1 MMKHFFPLIGV
12 CCLTVGML
20 ASCSEDEPVTPNI
33 KYNPGTIK
41 LTTAQQAQV
50 ENSNEFAWKFFK
62 EVSKGEQ
69 QDVFVSPLSVTY
81 ALGMLS
87 NGAVGDTQKEIL
99 EGLEFRSGKVDDINS
114 LCHQLMIESPK
125 LDKSTKVSMA
135 NAVVANK
142 NKPLQP
148 DFKNVVEKQYQALVT
163 NQDFSSPAT
172 LSFINQWASDHTQG
186 MVPKILERIN
196 PDGVSY
202 LLNALYFKGI
212 WYRQF
217 DKKHTKKEAF
227 TKADGT
233 KSQVQMMH
241 QKERFFAAENDN
253 YQTVVLPYGN
263 GSYEMV
269 VLLPRE
275 GKELSSLLQTMDA
288 KKWKDNLKN
297 TYSSKVDL
305 KLPRFTSAYNRE
317 LNDVLKL
324 LGMNAMFD
332 SSKANLTKMSAVSSF
347 VSMVLQKAKIEVD
360 EEGSKAAA
368 VTVVDTAPTAV
379 APSKPIM
386 FHANRPFMYAI
397 VEHSTGTIFFM
408 GTYQGK

>member
-114 LCHQLMIESPK
+114 LCHQLMMEAPK

-241 QKERFFAAENDN
+241 QKEQFLIGENEM

-263 GSYEMV
+263 GSYEMIV
-269 VLLPRE
+269 VLPRE
-275 GKELSSLLQTMDA
+275 GKKLSDVLVAMNGKQ
-288 KKWKDNLKN
+288 WKDNLKN
-297 TYSSKVDL
+297 TYSSEVDL
-305 KLPRFTSAYNRE
+305 KLPRFTSVYNRE

-332 SSKANLTKMSAVSSF
+332 PSKANLTKMSAVSSF

-368 VTVVDTAPTAV
+368 VTVVETLTTA
-379 APSKPIM
+379 APPSRPIM

-397 VEHSTGTIFFM
+397 AEHSTGTIFFM

>member
-1 MMKHFFPLIGV
+1 MMKHFFPLIGA
-12 CCLTVGML
+12 CCLSVGML
-20 ASCSEDEPVTPNI
+20 TSCSEDEPVTPNV
-33 KYNPGTIK
+33 KYNPGTVK
-41 LTTAQQAQV
+41 LTAAQQAQV

-81 ALGMLS
+81 ALGMLA

-99 EGLEFRSGKVDDINS
+99 EGLEFRSGKVQDINS

-125 LDKSTKVSMA
+125 LDKSTQLSMA
-135 NAVVANK
+135 NAVVVNK
-142 NKPLQP
+142 KIQLQP
-148 DFKNVVEKQYQALVT
+148 TFQSVVKKQYDALVASK
-163 NQDFSSPAT
+163 DFGSPAT

-263 GSYEMV
+263 GSYEMIV
-269 VLLPRE
+269 VLPRE
-275 GKELSSLLQTMDA
+275 GKKLSDVLVAMNGKQ
-288 KKWKDNLKN
+288 WKDNLKN
-297 TYSSKVDL
+297 TYSSEVDL
-305 KLPRFTSAYNRE
+305 KLPRFTSVYNRE

-332 SSKANLTKMSAVSSF
+332 PSKANLTKMSAVSSF

-368 VTVVDTAPTAV
+368 VTVVETLETAAP
-379 APSKPIM
+379 PSKPIM
-386 FHANRPFMYAI
+386 FHADRPFMYAI
-397 VEHSTGTIFFM
+397 AEHSTGTIFFM

>member
-1 MMKHFFPLIGV
+1 MKHFFPLIGA
-12 CCLTVGML
+12 CCLSVGML
-20 ASCSEDEPVTPNI
+20 ASCNEDEPVAPDI
-33 KYNPGTIK
+33 KYNPGIVK
-41 LTTAQQAQV
+41 LTAAQQAQV

-81 ALGMLS
+81 ALGMLA

-99 EGLEFRSGKVDDINS
+99 EGLEFRSGKVQDINS
-114 LCHQLMIESPK
+114 LCHQLMMESPK

-135 NAVVANK
+135 NAVVANN

-172 LSFINQWASDHTQG
+172 LSFINQWASDHTHG
-186 MVPKILERIN
+186 MVPKLLDRVH
-196 PDGVSY
+196 PDAVTY
-202 LLNALYFKGI
+202 LLNALYFKGL
-212 WYRQF
+212 WYHKF
-217 DKKHTKKEAF
+217 DKKRTRQESF
-227 TKADGT
+227 TQADGKKLT
-233 KSQVQMMH
+233 VKMMH
-241 QKERFFAAENDN
+241 QRERFFAAENNN

-275 GKELSSLLQTMDA
+275 GKDLSSLLQTMDA
-288 KKWKDNLKN
+288 KKWKDNLKS

-305 KLPRFTSAYNRE
+305 KLPRFTSAYTRE

-324 LGMNAMFD
+324 LGMNTMFERG
-332 SSKANLTKMSAVSSF
+332 KADLTKMSMAKAF

-368 VTVVDTAPTAV
+368 VTVVETAPTAT
-379 APSKPIM
+379 APSKPIL

>member
-332 SSKANLTKMSAVSSF
+332 SSKANLTKMSAVSTF

-379 APSKPIM
+379 APSKPIL

>member
-1 MMKHFFPLIGV
+1 MMKHFFPLISA
-12 CCLTVGML
+12 CCLSVGML
-20 ASCSEDEPVTPNI
+20 TSCSEDEPVTPNV

-81 ALGMLS
+81 ALGMLA

-114 LCHQLMIESPK
+114 LCHQLMMESPK
-125 LDKSTKVSMA
+125 LDKSTKVSIA

-172 LSFINQWASDHTQG
+172 LSFINLWASELTHG
-186 MVPKILERIN
+186 MVPQLLDRVN
-196 PDGVSY
+196 PDAVTY

-217 DKKHTKKEAF
+217 DKKRTQQESF
-227 TKADGT
+227 TQADGKKLT
-233 KSQVQMMH
+233 VKMMH
-241 QKERFFAAENDN
+241 QKERFFAAENEN

-275 GKELSSLLQTMDA
+275 GKDLSSLLQTMDA

-297 TYSSKVDL
+297 THSSEVDL
-305 KLPRFTSAYNRE
+305 KLPRFTSAYTRE

-324 LGMNAMFD
+324 LGMNTMFERG
-332 SSKANLTKMSAVSSF
+332 KADLTKMSKAKAF

-368 VTVVDTAPTAV
+368 VTAVETLDAAAP
-379 APSKPIM
+379 PSRPIM

>member
-1 MMKHFFPLIGV
+1 MMKHFFPLISA
-12 CCLTVGML
+12 CCLSVGML
-20 ASCSEDEPVTPNI
+20 TSCSEDEPVTPNV

-81 ALGMLS
+81 ALGMLA

-114 LCHQLMIESPK
+114 LCHQLMMESPK
-125 LDKSTKVSMA
+125 LDKSTKVSMG

-142 NKPLQP
+142 SKSLQP

-172 LSFINQWASDHTQG
+172 LSFINLWASELTHG
-186 MVPKILERIN
+186 MVPKLLDRVH
-196 PDGVSY
+196 PDAVTY

-217 DKKHTKKEAF
+217 DKKRTQQESF
-227 TKADGT
+227 TQADGKKLT
-233 KSQVQMMH
+233 VKMMH

-275 GKELSSLLQTMDA
+275 GKDLSSLLQTMDA
-288 KKWKDNLKN
+288 KKWKDNLKK
-297 TYSSKVDL
+297 TYSSEVDL
-305 KLPRFTSAYNRE
+305 KLPRFTSAYTRE

-324 LGMNAMFD
+324 LGMNTMFERG
-332 SSKANLTKMSAVSSF
+332 KADLTKMSVAKAF

-368 VTVVDTAPTAV
+368 VTVVETLDAAAP
-379 APSKPIM
+379 PSRPIM

>member
-1 MMKHFFPLIGV
+1 MLKHFFSLV
-12 CCLTVGML
+12 SACCLSIGFLT
-20 ASCSEDEPVTPNI
+20 SCSEGEPVAPNI
-33 KYNPGTIK
+33 KYNPGTVK
-41 LTTAQQAQV
+41 LTAGQQAQV
-50 ENSNEFAWKFFK
+50 ENSNEFAWNFFK
-62 EVSKGEQ
+62 EVLKGDKE
-69 QDVFVSPLSVTY
+69 DVFVSPLSVTY

-99 EGLEFRSGKVDDINS
+99 EGLEFRSGKVEDINS

-125 LDKSTKVSMA
+125 LDKSTQLSMA
-135 NAVVANK
+135 NAVVVNK
-142 NKPLQP
+142 KIQLQP
-148 DFKNVVEKQYQALVT
+148 TFQNVVKKQYDALVASK
-163 NQDFSSPAT
+163 DFGSPAT

-241 QKERFFAAENDN
+241 QKEQFLIGENEM

-263 GSYEMV
+263 GSYEMIV
-269 VLLPRE
+269 VLPRE
-275 GKELSSLLQTMDA
+275 GKKLSDVLVAMNGKQ
-288 KKWKDNLKN
+288 WKDNLKG
-297 TYSSKVDL
+297 TRFAEVDL
-305 KLPRFTSAYNRE
+305 KLPRFTSVYNRE

-332 SSKANLTKMSAVSSF
+332 PLKANLTKMSAVNSF
-347 VSMVLQKAKIEVD
+347 VSKVLQKAKIEVD

-368 VTVVDTAPTAV
+368 VTVVETLLTAAP
-379 APSKPIM
+379 PSKPIM

>member
-99 EGLEFRSGKVDDINS
+99 EGLEFRSGKVEDINS

-125 LDKSTKVSMA
+125 LDKSTQLSMA
-135 NAVVANK
+135 NAVVVNK
-142 NKPLQP
+142 KIQLQP
-148 DFKNVVEKQYQALVT
+148 TFQNVVKKQYDALVASK
-163 NQDFSSPAT
+163 DFGSPAT

-379 APSKPIM
+379 APSKPIL

>member
-1 MMKHFFPLIGV
+1 MMKHFFPLIGA
-12 CCLTVGML
+12 CCLSVGML
-20 ASCSEDEPVTPNI
+20 ASCNEDEPVAPNV

-81 ALGMLS
+81 ALGMLA

-99 EGLEFRSGKVDDINS
+99 EGLEFRSGKVQDINS
-114 LCHQLMIESPK
+114 LCHQLMMESPK

-135 NAVVANK
+135 NAVVANN

-163 NQDFSSPAT
+163 NQDFSSPTT

-186 MVPKILERIN
+186 MVPKLLDRVH
-196 PDGVSY
+196 PDAVTY
-202 LLNALYFKGI
+202 LLNALYFKGL
-212 WYRQF
+212 WYHKF
-217 DKKHTKKEAF
+217 DKKRTRQESF
-227 TKADGT
+227 TQADGKKLT
-233 KSQVQMMH
+233 VKMMH
-241 QKERFFAAENDN
+241 QRERFFAAENDN

-275 GKELSSLLQTMDA
+275 GKKLSDVLVAMNGKQ
-288 KKWKDNLKN
+288 WKDNLKN
-297 TYSSKVDL
+297 TYSSEVDL
-305 KLPRFTSAYNRE
+305 KLPRFTSVYNRE

-324 LGMNAMFD
+324 LGMNAMFERG
-332 SSKANLTKMSAVSSF
+332 KADLTKMSKAKAF

-368 VTVVDTAPTAV
+368 VTVVETLDAAAP
-379 APSKPIM
+379 PSRPIM

>member
-12 CCLTVGML
+12 CCLSIGML
-20 ASCSEDEPVTPNI
+20 TSCSEDEPVAPNI
-33 KYNPGTIK
+33 KYNPGTVK
-41 LTTAQQAQV
+41 LTAAQQAQV

-69 QDVFVSPLSVTY
+69 EDVFVSPLSVTY
-81 ALGMLS
+81 ALGMLV
-87 NGAVGDTQKEIL
+87 NGALGDTQKEIL
-99 EGLEFRSGKVDDINS
+99 EGLEFRSGKVEDINS

-125 LDKSTKVSMA
+125 LDKSTQLSMA
-135 NAVVANK
+135 NAVVVNK
-142 NKPLQP
+142 KIQLQP
-148 DFKNVVEKQYQALVT
+148 TFQNVVKKQYDALVASK
-163 NQDFSSPAT
+163 DFSSPAT
-172 LSFINQWASDHTQG
+172 LSFINQWASEHTQG

-241 QKERFFAAENDN
+241 QKEQFLIGENEM

-263 GSYEMV
+263 GSYEMIV
-269 VLLPRE
+269 VLPRE
-275 GKELSSLLQTMDA
+275 GKKLSDVLVAMNGKQ
-288 KKWKDNLKN
+288 WKDNLKA
-297 TYSSKVDL
+297 TRFAEVDL
-305 KLPRFTSAYNRE
+305 KLPRFTSVYNRE

-332 SSKANLTKMSAVSSF
+332 PSKANLTKMSAVSSF

-368 VTVVDTAPTAV
+368 VTVVETLTTA
-379 APSKPIM
+379 APPSRPIM
-386 FHANRPFMYAI
+386 VHANRPFMYAI
-397 VEHSTGTIFFM
+397 AEHSTGTIFFM

>member
-1 MMKHFFPLIGV
+1 MMKHFFPLISA
-12 CCLTVGML
+12 CCLSVGML
-20 ASCSEDEPVTPNI
+20 TSCSEDEPVTPNV

-81 ALGMLS
+81 ALGMLA

-114 LCHQLMIESPK
+114 LCHQLMMESPK
-125 LDKSTKVSMA
+125 LDKSTKVSIA

-172 LSFINQWASDHTQG
+172 LSFINLWASELTHG
-186 MVPKILERIN
+186 MVPKLLDRVH
-196 PDGVSY
+196 PDAVTY

-217 DKKHTKKEAF
+217 DKKRTQQESF
-227 TKADGT
+227 TQADGKKLT
-233 KSQVQMMH
+233 VKMMH
-241 QKERFFAAENDN
+241 QKERFFAAENEN

-275 GKELSSLLQTMDA
+275 GKDLSSLLQTMDA
-288 KKWKDNLKN
+288 KKWKDNLKK
-297 TYSSKVDL
+297 TYSSEVDL
-305 KLPRFTSAYNRE
+305 KLPRFTSAYTRE

-324 LGMNAMFD
+324 LGMNTMFERG
-332 SSKANLTKMSAVSSF
+332 KADLTKMSMAKAF

-368 VTVVDTAPTAV
+368 VTVVETLDAAAP
-379 APSKPIM
+379 PSRPIM

>member
-12 CCLTVGML
+12 CCLSIGML
-20 ASCSEDEPVTPNI
+20 TSCSEDEPVAPNI
-33 KYNPGTIK
+33 KYNPGTVK
-41 LTTAQQAQV
+41 LTAAQQAQV

-99 EGLEFRSGKVDDINS
+99 EGLEFRSGKVEDINS

-125 LDKSTKVSMA
+125 LDKSTQLSMA
-135 NAVVANK
+135 NAVVVNK
-142 NKPLQP
+142 KIQLQP
-148 DFKNVVEKQYQALVT
+148 TFQNVVKKQYDALVASK
-163 NQDFSSPAT
+163 DFGSPAT

-217 DKKHTKKEAF
+217 DKKRTQQESF
-227 TKADGT
+227 TQADG
-233 KSQVQMMH
+233 KKLSVKMMH
-241 QKERFFAAENDN
+241 QKERFLAAENDN

-275 GKELSSLLQTMDA
+275 GKDLSSLLQTMDA

-297 TYSSKVDL
+297 TYSSEVDL
-305 KLPRFTSAYNRE
+305 KLPRFTSAYTRE

-332 SSKANLTKMSAVSSF
+332 PSKANLTKMSAVSSF

-368 VTVVDTAPTAV
+368 VTVIETAPTAV
-379 APSKPIM
+379 APSKPIL

>member
-1 MMKHFFPLIGV
+1 M
-12 CCLTVGML
+12 
-20 ASCSEDEPVTPNI
+20 
-33 KYNPGTIK
+33 K
-41 LTTAQQAQV
+41 LTAAQQAQV

-69 QDVFVSPLSVTY
+69 EDVFVSPLSVTY
-81 ALGMLS
+81 ALGMLV

-125 LDKSTKVSMA
+125 LDKSTQLSMA
-135 NAVVANK
+135 NAVVVNK
-142 NKPLQP
+142 KIQLQP
-148 DFKNVVEKQYQALVT
+148 TFQNVVKKQYDALVASK
-163 NQDFSSPAT
+163 DFSSPAT

-241 QKERFFAAENDN
+241 QKEQFLIGENEM

-263 GSYEMV
+263 GSYEMIV
-269 VLLPRE
+269 VLPRE
-275 GKELSSLLQTMDA
+275 GKKLSDVLVAMNGKQ
-288 KKWKDNLKN
+288 WKDNLKA
-297 TYSSKVDL
+297 TRFAEVDL
-305 KLPRFTSAYNRE
+305 KLPRFTSVYNRE

-332 SSKANLTKMSAVSSF
+332 PSKANLTKMSAVSSF

-368 VTVVDTAPTAV
+368 VTVVETLTTA
-379 APSKPIM
+379 APPSRPIM
-386 FHANRPFMYAI
+386 VHANRPFMYAI
-397 VEHSTGTIFFM
+397 AEHSTGTIFFM

>member
-1 MMKHFFPLIGV
+1 MKHFFPLIGA
-12 CCLTVGML
+12 CCLSVGML
-20 ASCSEDEPVTPNI
+20 ASCNEDEPVAPDI
-33 KYNPGTIK
+33 KYNPGIVK
-41 LTTAQQAQV
+41 LTAAQQAQV

-81 ALGMLS
+81 ALGMLA

-99 EGLEFRSGKVDDINS
+99 EGLEFRSGKVQDINS

-125 LDKSTKVSMA
+125 LDKSTKVSIA

-163 NQDFSSPAT
+163 NQDFSSPVT
-172 LSFINQWASDHTQG
+172 LSFINQWASDHTHG
-186 MVPKILERIN
+186 MVPKLLDRVH
-196 PDGVSY
+196 PDAVTY

-217 DKKHTKKEAF
+217 DKKRTQQESF
-227 TKADGT
+227 TQADG
-233 KSQVQMMH
+233 KKLSVKMMH

-275 GKELSSLLQTMDA
+275 GKDLSSLLQTMDA
-288 KKWKDNLKN
+288 KKWKDNLKS

-305 KLPRFTSAYNRE
+305 KLPRFTSAYTRE

-324 LGMNAMFD
+324 LGMNTMFERG
-332 SSKANLTKMSAVSSF
+332 KADLTKMSMAKVF

-368 VTVVDTAPTAV
+368 VTVVETAPTAT

>member
-12 CCLTVGML
+12 CCLSVGML
-20 ASCSEDEPVTPNI
+20 TSCSEDEPVAPNI
-33 KYNPGTIK
+33 KYNPGTVK
-41 LTTAQQAQV
+41 LTAAQQAQV

-69 QDVFVSPLSVTY
+69 EDVFVSPLSVTY
-81 ALGMLS
+81 ALGMLA

-125 LDKSTKVSMA
+125 LDKSTQLSMA
-135 NAVVANK
+135 NAVVVNK
-142 NKPLQP
+142 KIQLQP
-148 DFKNVVEKQYQALVT
+148 TFQSVVKKQYDALVASK
-163 NQDFSSPAT
+163 DFGSPAT

-241 QKERFFAAENDN
+241 QKEQFLIGENEM

-263 GSYEMV
+263 GSYEMIV
-269 VLLPRE
+269 VLPRE
-275 GKELSSLLQTMDA
+275 GKKLSDVLVAMNGKQ
-288 KKWKDNLKN
+288 WKDNLKG
-297 TYSSKVDL
+297 TRFAEVDL
-305 KLPRFTSAYNRE
+305 KLPRFTSVYNRE

-332 SSKANLTKMSAVSSF
+332 PTKANLTKMSAVSSF

-368 VTVVDTAPTAV
+368 VTVVETEFTAA
-379 APSKPIM
+379 APSKPIV
-386 FHANRPFMYAI
+386 FHADRPFMYAI
-397 VEHSTGTIFFM
+397 AEHSTGTIFFM

>member
-12 CCLTVGML
+12 CCLSVGML
-20 ASCSEDEPVTPNI
+20 TSCSEDEPVAPNI
-33 KYNPGTIK
+33 KYNPGTVK

-69 QDVFVSPLSVTY
+69 EDVFVSPLSVTY

-99 EGLEFRSGKVDDINS
+99 EGLEFRSGKVDDVNS

-125 LDKSTKVSMA
+125 LDKSTQLSMA
-135 NAVVANK
+135 NAVVVNK
-142 NKPLQP
+142 KIQLQP
-148 DFKNVVEKQYQALVT
+148 TFQNVVKKQYDALVASK
-163 NQDFSSPAT
+163 DFSSPAT

-186 MVPKILERIN
+186 MVPKLLDRVH
-196 PDGVSY
+196 PDAVTY

-212 WYRQF
+212 WYHKF
-217 DKKHTKKEAF
+217 DKKRTQQESF
-227 TKADGT
+227 TQADGKKLT
-233 KSQVQMMH
+233 VKMMH

-275 GKELSSLLQTMDA
+275 GKDLSSLLQTMDA
-288 KKWKDNLKN
+288 KKWKDNLKS

-305 KLPRFTSAYNRE
+305 KLPRFTSAYTRE

-324 LGMNAMFD
+324 LGMNTMFERG
-332 SSKANLTKMSAVSSF
+332 KADLTKMSKAKAF

-368 VTVVDTAPTAV
+368 VTVVETLDAAAP
-379 APSKPIM
+379 PSKPIM

>member
-1 MMKHFFPLIGV
+1 MMKHFFPLISA
-12 CCLTVGML
+12 CCLSVGML
-20 ASCSEDEPVTPNI
+20 TSCSEDEPVTPNV

-81 ALGMLS
+81 ALGMLA

-125 LDKSTKVSMA
+125 LDKSTKVSIA

-172 LSFINQWASDHTQG
+172 LSFINLWASELTHG
-186 MVPKILERIN
+186 MVPKLLDRVH
-196 PDGVSY
+196 PDAVTY

-217 DKKHTKKEAF
+217 DKKRTQQESF
-227 TKADGT
+227 TQADGKKLT
-233 KSQVQMMH
+233 VKMMH

-275 GKELSSLLQTMDA
+275 GKDLSSLLQTMDA

-297 TYSSKVDL
+297 THSSEVDL
-305 KLPRFTSAYNRE
+305 KLPRFTSAYTRE

-324 LGMNAMFD
+324 LGMNTMFERG
-332 SSKANLTKMSAVSSF
+332 KADLTKMSKAKAF

-368 VTVVDTAPTAV
+368 VTVVETLDAA
-379 APSKPIM
+379 ASPSRPIM

>member
-1 MMKHFFPLIGV
+1 MMKHFFPLVGV
-12 CCLTVGML
+12 CCLSIGML
-20 ASCSEDEPVTPNI
+20 TSCSEDEPVTPNI

-379 APSKPIM
+379 APSKPIL

>member
-1 MMKHFFPLIGV
+1 MMKHFFPLVGV
-12 CCLTVGML
+12 CCLSIGML
-20 ASCSEDEPVTPNI
+20 TSCSEDEPVTPNV

-50 ENSNEFAWKFFK
+50 ENNNEFAWKFFK

-81 ALGMLS
+81 ALGMLA

-368 VTVVDTAPTAV
+368 VTVVDTAPTAT
-379 APSKPIM
+379 APSKPIL

>member
-1 MMKHFFPLIGV
+1 MMKHFFPLISA
-12 CCLTVGML
+12 CCLSVGML
-20 ASCSEDEPVTPNI
+20 TSCSEDEPVTPNV

-81 ALGMLS
+81 ALGMLA

-125 LDKSTKVSMA
+125 LDKSTKVSIA

-172 LSFINQWASDHTQG
+172 LSFINLWASELTHG
-186 MVPKILERIN
+186 MVPQLLDRVH
-196 PDGVSY
+196 PDAVTY

-217 DKKHTKKEAF
+217 DKKRTQQESF
-227 TKADGT
+227 TQADGKKLT
-233 KSQVQMMH
+233 VKMMH

-275 GKELSSLLQTMDA
+275 GKDLSSLLQTMDA

-297 TYSSKVDL
+297 TYSSEVDL
-305 KLPRFTSAYNRE
+305 KLPRFTSAYTRE

-324 LGMNAMFD
+324 LGMNTMFERG
-332 SSKANLTKMSAVSSF
+332 KADLTKMSKAKAF

-368 VTVVDTAPTAV
+368 VTVVETLDAAAP
-379 APSKPIM
+379 PSRPIM

>member
-1 MMKHFFPLIGV
+1 MMKHFFPLIGA
-12 CCLTVGML
+12 CCLSVGML
-20 ASCSEDEPVTPNI
+20 TSCSEDEPVAPNI
-33 KYNPGTIK
+33 KYNPGTVK
-41 LTTAQQAQV
+41 LTAAQQAQV

-69 QDVFVSPLSVTY
+69 EDVFVSPLSVTY

-99 EGLEFRSGKVDDINS
+99 EGLEFRSGKVDDVNS

-125 LDKSTKVSMA
+125 LDKSTQLSMA
-135 NAVVANK
+135 NAVVVNK
-142 NKPLQP
+142 KIQLQP
-148 DFKNVVEKQYQALVT
+148 TFQNVVKKQYDALVASK
-163 NQDFSSPAT
+163 DFSSPAT

-227 TKADGT
+227 TKADGS
-233 KSQVQMMH
+233 KPQVQMMH
-241 QKERFFAAENDN
+241 QKEQFLIGENEM

-263 GSYEMV
+263 GSYEMIV
-269 VLLPRE
+269 VLPRE
-275 GKELSSLLQTMDA
+275 GKKLSDVLVAMNGKQ
-288 KKWKDNLKN
+288 WKDNLKN
-297 TYSSKVDL
+297 TYSSEVDL
-305 KLPRFTSAYNRE
+305 KLPRFTSVYNRE

-332 SSKANLTKMSAVSSF
+332 PSKANLTKMSAVSSF

-368 VTVVDTAPTAV
+368 VTVVETLTTAAP
-379 APSKPIM
+379 PSKPIL

-408 GTYQGK
+408 GTYQGE

>member
-99 EGLEFRSGKVDDINS
+99 EGLEFRSGKVEDINS

-368 VTVVDTAPTAV
+368 VTVVENVETALP
-379 APSKPIM
+379 PSKPIM

>member
-1 MMKHFFPLIGV
+1 MKHFFPLIGA
-12 CCLTVGML
+12 CCLSVGML
-20 ASCSEDEPVTPNI
+20 ASCNEDEPVAPDI
-33 KYNPGTIK
+33 KYNPGIVK
-41 LTTAQQAQV
+41 LTAAQQAQV

-81 ALGMLS
+81 ALGMLA

-99 EGLEFRSGKVDDINS
+99 EGLEFRSGKVQDINS

-125 LDKSTKVSMA
+125 LDKSTKVSIA

-163 NQDFSSPAT
+163 NQDFSSPVT
-172 LSFINQWASDHTQG
+172 LSFINQWASDHTHG
-186 MVPKILERIN
+186 MVPKLLDRVH
-196 PDGVSY
+196 PDAVTY

-217 DKKHTKKEAF
+217 DKKRTQQESF
-227 TKADGT
+227 TQADG
-233 KSQVQMMH
+233 KKLSVKMMH

-275 GKELSSLLQTMDA
+275 GKDLSSLLQTMDA
-288 KKWKDNLKN
+288 KKWKDNLKS

-305 KLPRFTSAYNRE
+305 KLPRFTSAYTRE

-324 LGMNAMFD
+324 LGMNTMFD
-332 SSKANLTKMSAVSSF
+332 REKADLTKMSMAKAF
-347 VSMVLQKAKIEVD
+347 VSIVLQKAKIEVD

-368 VTVVDTAPTAV
+368 VTVVETAPTAT
-379 APSKPIM
+379 APSKPIL

>member
-1 MMKHFFPLIGV
+1 MMKHFFSLIGA

-33 KYNPGTIK
+33 KYNPGTVK
-41 LTTAQQAQV
+41 LTAAQQAQV

-81 ALGMLS
+81 ALGMLA

-263 GSYEMV
+263 GSYEMIV
-269 VLLPRE
+269 VLPRE
-275 GKELSSLLQTMDA
+275 GKKLSDVLVAMNGKQ
-288 KKWKDNLKN
+288 WKDNLKN
-297 TYSSKVDL
+297 TYSSEVDL
-305 KLPRFTSAYNRE
+305 KLPRFTSVYNRE

-332 SSKANLTKMSAVSSF
+332 PSKANLTKMSAVSSF

-368 VTVVDTAPTAV
+368 VTVVETLETAAP
-379 APSKPIM
+379 PSKPIM
-386 FHANRPFMYAI
+386 FHADRPFMYAI
-397 VEHSTGTIFFM
+397 AEHSTGTIFFM

>member
-1 MMKHFFPLIGV
+1 MMKHFFPLIGA
-12 CCLTVGML
+12 CCLSVGML
-20 ASCSEDEPVTPNI
+20 TSCSEDEPVAPNI
-33 KYNPGTIK
+33 KYNPGTVK
-41 LTTAQQAQV
+41 LTAAQQAQV

-99 EGLEFRSGKVDDINS
+99 EGLEFHSGKVDDVNS
-114 LCHQLMIESPK
+114 LCHQLMIESPI
-125 LDKSTKVSMA
+125 LDKSTQLSMA

-142 NKPLQP
+142 KIQLQP
-148 DFKNVVEKQYQALVT
+148 TFQSVVKKQYDALVASK
-163 NQDFSSPAT
+163 DFGSPAT

-241 QKERFFAAENDN
+241 QKEQFLIGENEM

-263 GSYEMV
+263 GSYEMIV
-269 VLLPRE
+269 VLPRE
-275 GKELSSLLQTMDA
+275 GKKLSDVLVAMNGKQ
-288 KKWKDNLKN
+288 WKDNLKN
-297 TYSSKVDL
+297 TYSSEVDL
-305 KLPRFTSAYNRE
+305 KLPRFTSVYNRE

-332 SSKANLTKMSAVSSF
+332 PSKANLTKMSAVSSF

-368 VTVVDTAPTAV
+368 VTVVETLTTA
-379 APSKPIM
+379 APPSRPIM

-397 VEHSTGTIFFM
+397 AEHSTGTIFFM

>member
-12 CCLTVGML
+12 CCLSIGML
-20 ASCSEDEPVTPNI
+20 TSCSEDEPVAPNI
-33 KYNPGTIK
+33 KYNPGTLK
-41 LTTAQQAQV
+41 LTAAQQAQV

-81 ALGMLS
+81 ALGMLA

-99 EGLEFRSGKVDDINS
+99 EGLEFRSGKVEDINS

-125 LDKSTKVSMA
+125 LDKSTQLSMA

-263 GSYEMV
+263 GSYEMIV
-269 VLLPRE
+269 VLPRE
-275 GKELSSLLQTMDA
+275 GKKLSDVLVAMNGKQ
-288 KKWKDNLKN
+288 WKDNLKG
-297 TYSSKVDL
+297 TRFAEVDL
-305 KLPRFTSAYNRE
+305 KLPRFTSAYTRE

-332 SSKANLTKMSAVSSF
+332 PSKANLTKMSAVSSF

-368 VTVVDTAPTAV
+368 VTVVETLTTAAP
-379 APSKPIM
+379 PSKPIM

-397 VEHSTGTIFFM
+397 AEHSTGTIFFM

>member
-1 MMKHFFPLIGV
+1 MMKHFFPLISA
-12 CCLTVGML
+12 CCLSVGML
-20 ASCSEDEPVTPNI
+20 TSCSEDEPVTPNV

-81 ALGMLS
+81 ALGMLA

-114 LCHQLMIESPK
+114 LCHQLMMESPK
-125 LDKSTKVSMA
+125 LDKSTKVSIA

-172 LSFINQWASDHTQG
+172 LSFINLWASELTHG
-186 MVPKILERIN
+186 MVPKLLDRVH
-196 PDGVSY
+196 PDAVTY

-212 WYRQF
+212 WYHKF
-217 DKKHTKKEAF
+217 DKKRTQEESF
-227 TKADGT
+227 TQADGKKLT
-233 KSQVQMMH
+233 VKMMH

-275 GKELSSLLQTMDA
+275 GKDLSSLLQTMDA

-297 TYSSKVDL
+297 TYSSEVDL
-305 KLPRFTSAYNRE
+305 KLPRFTSAYTRE

-324 LGMNAMFD
+324 LGMNTMFERG
-332 SSKANLTKMSAVSSF
+332 KADLTKMSKAKAF

-368 VTVVDTAPTAV
+368 VTVVETLDAAAP
-379 APSKPIM
+379 PSKPIM

>member
-1 MMKHFFPLIGV
+1 MMKHFFPLISA
-12 CCLTVGML
+12 CCLSVGML
-20 ASCSEDEPVTPNI
+20 TSCSEDEPVTPNV

-81 ALGMLS
+81 ALGMLA

-114 LCHQLMIESPK
+114 LCHQLMMESPK
-125 LDKSTKVSMA
+125 LDKSTKVSIA

-142 NKPLQP
+142 SKPLQP

-172 LSFINQWASDHTQG
+172 LSFINLWASELTHG
-186 MVPKILERIN
+186 MVPQLLDRVH
-196 PDGVSY
+196 PDAVTY

-217 DKKHTKKEAF
+217 DKKRTQQESF
-227 TKADGT
+227 TQADG
-233 KSQVQMMH
+233 KKLSVKMMH

-275 GKELSSLLQTMDA
+275 GKDLSSLLQTMDA

-297 TYSSKVDL
+297 TYSSEVDL
-305 KLPRFTSAYNRE
+305 KLPRFTSAYTRE

-324 LGMNAMFD
+324 LGMNTMFERG
-332 SSKANLTKMSAVSSF
+332 KADLTKMSKAKAF

-368 VTVVDTAPTAV
+368 VTVVETLDAAAP
-379 APSKPIM
+379 PSRPIM

>member
-1 MMKHFFPLIGV
+1 MKHFFPLIGA
-12 CCLTVGML
+12 CCLSVGML
-20 ASCSEDEPVTPNI
+20 ASCNEDEPVAPDI
-33 KYNPGTIK
+33 KYNPGIVK
-41 LTTAQQAQV
+41 LTAAQQAQV

-81 ALGMLS
+81 ALGMLA

-99 EGLEFRSGKVDDINS
+99 EGLEFRSAKVQDINS
-114 LCHQLMIESPK
+114 LCHQLMTESPK
-125 LDKSTKVSMA
+125 LDKSTKVSIA

-163 NQDFSSPAT
+163 NQDFSSPVT
-172 LSFINQWASDHTQG
+172 LSFINQWASDHTHG
-186 MVPKILERIN
+186 MVPKLLDRVH
-196 PDGVSY
+196 PDAVTY

-217 DKKHTKKEAF
+217 DKKRTQQESF
-227 TKADGT
+227 TQADG
-233 KSQVQMMH
+233 KKLSVKMMH

-275 GKELSSLLQTMDA
+275 GKDLSSLLQTMDA
-288 KKWKDNLKN
+288 KKWKDNLKS

-305 KLPRFTSAYNRE
+305 KLPRFTSAYTRE

-324 LGMNAMFD
+324 LGMNTMFERG
-332 SSKANLTKMSAVSSF
+332 KADLTKMSMVKAF

-368 VTVVDTAPTAV
+368 VTVVGTAPTAT
-379 APSKPIM
+379 APSKPIL

>member
-1 MMKHFFPLIGV
+1 MKHFFPLIGA
-12 CCLTVGML
+12 CCLSVGML
-20 ASCSEDEPVTPNI
+20 ASCNEDEPVAPDI
-33 KYNPGTIK
+33 KYNPGIVK
-41 LTTAQQAQV
+41 LTAAQQAQV

-81 ALGMLS
+81 ALGMLA

-99 EGLEFRSGKVDDINS
+99 EGLEFRSAKVQDINS
-114 LCHQLMIESPK
+114 LCHQLMTESPK
-125 LDKSTKVSMA
+125 LDKSTKVSIA

-163 NQDFSSPAT
+163 NQDFSSPVT
-172 LSFINQWASDHTQG
+172 LSFINQWASDHTHG
-186 MVPKILERIN
+186 MVPKLLDRVH
-196 PDGVSY
+196 PDAVTY

-217 DKKHTKKEAF
+217 DKKRTQQESF
-227 TKADGT
+227 TQADG
-233 KSQVQMMH
+233 KKLSVKMMH

-275 GKELSSLLQTMDA
+275 GKDLSSLLQTMDA
-288 KKWKDNLKN
+288 KKWKDNLKS

-305 KLPRFTSAYNRE
+305 KLPRFTSAYTRE

-324 LGMNAMFD
+324 LGMNTMFD
-332 SSKANLTKMSAVSSF
+332 RDKADLTKMSMAKAF
-347 VSMVLQKAKIEVD
+347 VSIVLQKAKIEVD

-368 VTVVDTAPTAV
+368 VTVVETAPTAT
-379 APSKPIM
+379 APSKPIL

>member
-12 CCLTVGML
+12 CCLSIGML
-20 ASCSEDEPVTPNI
+20 TSCSEDEPVAPNI
-33 KYNPGTIK
+33 KYNPGTVK
-41 LTTAQQAQV
+41 LTAAQQAQV

-69 QDVFVSPLSVTY
+69 EDVFVSPLSVTY

-99 EGLEFRSGKVDDINS
+99 EGLEFHSGKVDDVNS

-125 LDKSTKVSMA
+125 LDKSTQLSMA
-135 NAVVANK
+135 NAVVVNK
-142 NKPLQP
+142 KIQLQP
-148 DFKNVVEKQYQALVT
+148 TFQSVVKKQYDALVASK
-163 NQDFSSPAT
+163 DFSSPAT

-227 TKADGT
+227 TKADGS

-241 QKERFFAAENDN
+241 QKERFLAAENDN

-275 GKELSSLLQTMDA
+275 GKDLSSLLQTMDA

-297 TYSSKVDL
+297 TYSSEVDL
-305 KLPRFTSAYNRE
+305 KLPRFTSAYTRE

-332 SSKANLTKMSAVSSF
+332 PSKANLTKMSAVSSF

-368 VTVVDTAPTAV
+368 VTVIETAPTAV
-379 APSKPIM
+379 APSKPIL

>member
-1 MMKHFFPLIGV
+1 MMKHFFPLISA
-12 CCLTVGML
+12 CCLSVGML
-20 ASCSEDEPVTPNI
+20 TSCSEDEPVTPNV

-81 ALGMLS
+81 ALGMLA

-125 LDKSTKVSMA
+125 LDKSTKVSIA

-172 LSFINQWASDHTQG
+172 LSFINLWASELTHG
-186 MVPKILERIN
+186 MVPQLLDRVH
-196 PDGVSY
+196 PDAVTY

-217 DKKHTKKEAF
+217 DKKRTQQESF
-227 TKADGT
+227 TQADGKKLT
-233 KSQVQMMH
+233 VKMMH

-275 GKELSSLLQTMDA
+275 GKDLSSLLQTMDA
-288 KKWKDNLKN
+288 KKWKDNLKS

-305 KLPRFTSAYNRE
+305 KLPRFTSAYTRE

-324 LGMNAMFD
+324 LGMNVMFD
-332 SSKANLTKMSAVSSF
+332 REKADLTKMSVAKAF
-347 VSMVLQKAKIEVD
+347 VSTVLQKAKIEVD

-368 VTVVDTAPTAV
+368 VTVVETGCTAV

-397 VEHSTGTIFFM
+397 VEHSTSTIFFM

>member
-12 CCLTVGML
+12 CCLSIGML
-20 ASCSEDEPVTPNI
+20 TSCSEDEPVAPNI
-33 KYNPGTIK
+33 KYNPGTVK
-41 LTTAQQAQV
+41 LTAAQQAQV

-69 QDVFVSPLSVTY
+69 EDVFVSPLSVTY

-99 EGLEFRSGKVDDINS
+99 EGLEFRSGKVEDINS

-125 LDKSTKVSMA
+125 LDKSTQLSMA
-135 NAVVANK
+135 NAVVVNK
-142 NKPLQP
+142 KIQLQP
-148 DFKNVVEKQYQALVT
+148 TFQNVVKKQYDALVASK
-163 NQDFSSPAT
+163 DFGSPAT

-263 GSYEMV
+263 GSYEMIV
-269 VLLPRE
+269 VLPRE
-275 GKELSSLLQTMDA
+275 GKKLSDVLVAMNGKQ
-288 KKWKDNLKN
+288 WKDNLKG
-297 TYSSKVDL
+297 TRFAEVDL
-305 KLPRFTSAYNRE
+305 KLPRFTSVYNRE

-332 SSKANLTKMSAVSSF
+332 PTKANLTKMSAVSSF

-368 VTVVDTAPTAV
+368 VTVVETLTTA
-379 APSKPIM
+379 APPSRPIM

-397 VEHSTGTIFFM
+397 AEHSTGTIFFM

>member
-12 CCLTVGML
+12 CCLSIGML
-20 ASCSEDEPVTPNI
+20 TSCSEDEPVTPNV

-81 ALGMLS
+81 ALGMLA

-125 LDKSTKVSMA
+125 LDKSTQLSMA
-135 NAVVANK
+135 NAVVVNK
-142 NKPLQP
+142 KIQLQP
-148 DFKNVVEKQYQALVT
+148 TFQNVVKKQYDALVASK
-163 NQDFSSPAT
+163 DFSSPAT

-227 TKADGT
+227 TKADGS

-241 QKERFFAAENDN
+241 QKEQFLIGENEM

-263 GSYEMV
+263 GSYEMIV
-269 VLLPRE
+269 VLPRE
-275 GKELSSLLQTMDA
+275 GKKLSDVLVAMNGKQ
-288 KKWKDNLKN
+288 WKDNLKG
-297 TYSSKVDL
+297 TRFAEVDL
-305 KLPRFTSAYNRE
+305 KLPRFTSVYNRE

-332 SSKANLTKMSAVSSF
+332 PSKANLTKMSAVSSF

-368 VTVVDTAPTAV
+368 VTVVETLTTA
-379 APSKPIM
+379 APPSRPIM

-397 VEHSTGTIFFM
+397 AEHSTGTIFFM

>member
-20 ASCSEDEPVTPNI
+20 ASCSEDEPVTPNV

-41 LTTAQQAQV
+41 LTPAQQAQV

-81 ALGMLS
+81 ALGMLA

-305 KLPRFTSAYNRE
+305 KLPRFTSAYTRE

-332 SSKANLTKMSAVSSF
+332 PSKANLTKMSAVSSF

-368 VTVVDTAPTAV
+368 VTVVETAPTAV
-379 APSKPIM
+379 APSKPIL